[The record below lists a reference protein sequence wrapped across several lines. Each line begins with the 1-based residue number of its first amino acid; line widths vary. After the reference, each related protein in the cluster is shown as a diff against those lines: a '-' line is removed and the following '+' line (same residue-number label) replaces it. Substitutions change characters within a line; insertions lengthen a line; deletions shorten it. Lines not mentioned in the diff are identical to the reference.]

1 MIIEVTVKPGSKKSE
16 VSRGTDGR
24 FKVFVKERAVEGR
37 ANEAVRKVLA
47 EHFDVPKSQ
56 VVFLR
61 GLKNKTKRIEIL

>member
-37 ANEAVRKVLA
+37 ANEAVREILA
-47 EHFDVPKSQ
+47 EHFNVPRSK
-56 VVFLR
+56 VVFLH
-61 GLKNKTKRIEIL
+61 GLKNKIKRIEIL